1 MVIVLPNR
9 DCLVY
14 LWLYYRSDIYM
25 KTIKVYIEGGV
36 CTDVV
41 IPDEFIDKLNY
52 EVIDYDNIETEREA
66 ESTSKINIEVKN
78 EIKRNRK
85 KDRHTI

>member
-9 DCLVY
+9 NCLVY
-14 LWLYYRSDIYM
+14 HWLYYRSYSYM

-41 IPDEFIDKLNY
+41 IPKEYHDKLNY
-52 EVIDYDNIETEREA
+52 EIIDYDNIDAETEA
-66 ESTSKINIEVKN
+66 QSTS
-78 EIKRNRK
+78 EIKIEIK
-85 KDRHTI
+85 SED

>member
-1 MVIVLPNR
+1 MVIILPNR

-14 LWLYYRSDIYM
+14 HWLYSRSDSYM

-41 IPDEFIDKLNY
+41 IPDEFINKLNY
-52 EVIDYDNIETEREA
+52 EVIDYDHIEA
-66 ESTSKINIEVKN
+66 EEDEK
-78 EIKRNRK
+78 KRGK
-85 KDRHTI
+85 K